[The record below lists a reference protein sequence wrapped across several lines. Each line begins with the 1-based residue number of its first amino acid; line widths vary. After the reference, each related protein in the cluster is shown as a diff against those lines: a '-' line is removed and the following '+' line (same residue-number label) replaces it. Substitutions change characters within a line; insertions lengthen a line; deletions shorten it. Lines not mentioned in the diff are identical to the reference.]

1 MNLTGFH
8 ELLASIT
15 DVELSALGERADVQS
30 RDCPERDA
38 AEVVSCA
45 FRLVRLRQAFTL
57 LYSEAHMTW
66 LLRYEG
72 IADALVCL
80 CVCVW
85 MDGWMDGWVDGWMH
99 MHLCICIDSYF
110 QRAHVQ
116 SCMHTIQART
126 HQRRV
131 PARSARIHVE
141 KLGSKVGE
149 RRPSRTAR
157 GGRGGD

>member
-30 RDCPERDA
+30 RDCPEQDA

-72 IADALVCL
+72 IAHALVC
-80 CVCVW
+80 
-85 MDGWMDGWVDGWMH
+85 
-99 MHLCICIDSYF
+99 
-110 QRAHVQ
+110 
-116 SCMHTIQART
+116 
-126 HQRRV
+126 
-131 PARSARIHVE
+131 
-141 KLGSKVGE
+141 VG
-149 RRPSRTAR
+149 
-157 GGRGGD
+157 GGIEG

>member
-72 IADALVCL
+72 IADALVCFVCV

-85 MDGWMDGWVDGWMH
+85 MDGWMGGWMDAH
-99 MHLCICIDSYF
+99 ASMHLHRFLLSESTRAIMYAYHTGTDTSETGPCTIC
-110 QRAHVQ
+110 QN
-116 SCMHTIQART
+116 SC
-126 HQRRV
+126 
-131 PARSARIHVE
+131 
-141 KLGSKVGE
+141 
-149 RRPSRTAR
+149 
-157 GGRGGD
+157 